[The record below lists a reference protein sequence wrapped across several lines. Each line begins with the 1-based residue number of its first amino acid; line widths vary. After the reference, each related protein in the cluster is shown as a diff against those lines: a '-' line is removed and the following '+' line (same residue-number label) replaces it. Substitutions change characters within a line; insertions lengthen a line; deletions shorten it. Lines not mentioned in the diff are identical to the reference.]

1 MFTSFIRRSVFTG
14 GLLLSVMSTIASA
27 DTFTV
32 NPGAVNVP
40 GPTVQA
46 NFTDFSYVALV
57 NQTATNGTGTFNEQ
71 GGGFFSSYRFP
82 GLADV
87 VANAAPDGY
96 TLLNTSFGFAVNPAI
111 LKKMPFDIEKDFV
124 PVTNVALGLGYLMVV
139 NPKVPANNVKELIA
153 LAKKQPVRY
162 STAGVGNGQHLAGAL
177 FNMEAGTDM
186 LHVPYKGGGP
196 AVNAVLGG
204 EVEVHFPAGSVG
216 VPHVRAGRLR
226 ALGFTGARRLA
237 SLPDVPTVAEAGLPN
252 YVADAGWHGVFAPAK
267 TPAAVVNKLQQA
279 IHKALLEPKVNKHF
293 VDNGYEPQGDAPA
306 EWSRKFRADIKR
318 YAKIVKAAGI
328 KPQ

>member
-87 VANAAPDGY
+87 VANAGINSSYKLYALFAGAGMVAPTEGVPGGVTANFNNFKLRLFLDS
-96 TLLNTSFGFAVNPAI
+96 NQNSFVTASPVGTVGGTVNIGGTGDDILVGQSAGLIAGQAHAFPGLANGDFDVQVRFNPVGGF
-111 LKKMPFDIEKDFV
+111 LSGPFV
-124 PVTNVALGLGYLMVV
+124 LNVALADFNGVNTSLTGFSLGSFNSGRIDGSGNLSFTAVPV
-139 NPKVPANNVKELIA
+139 VPAVPEPSTLLLLGSGLTA
-153 LAKKQPVRY
+153 LVWLRQYVR
-162 STAGVGNGQHLAGAL
+162 S
-177 FNMEAGTDM
+177 
-186 LHVPYKGGGP
+186 
-196 AVNAVLGG
+196 
-204 EVEVHFPAGSVG
+204 
-216 VPHVRAGRLR
+216 
-226 ALGFTGARRLA
+226 
-237 SLPDVPTVAEAGLPN
+237 
-252 YVADAGWHGVFAPAK
+252 
-267 TPAAVVNKLQQA
+267 
-279 IHKALLEPKVNKHF
+279 
-293 VDNGYEPQGDAPA
+293 
-306 EWSRKFRADIKR
+306 
-318 YAKIVKAAGI
+318 
-328 KPQ
+328 